1 MKEKNVNGSACY
13 SEHVFVRIEW
23 GYKRVCIHDI
33 LYLEAQQDCC
43 NIYLLKENKVSR
55 IMVTIPMCEVLEDLD
70 PDYFMRIHRS
80 YVVNLEHIDVIVG
93 NMVRMDNGR
102 EFTISRGHKDSIDD
116 LFVFIGSRKRVKEK
130 RKKQISNI

>member
-1 MKEKNVNGSACY
+1 MKEKNVNGGACY

-55 IMVTIPMCEVLEDLD
+55 IMVTIPMCEVFIPNRSLEIRHVYFSNDLGLSLLNCI
-70 PDYFMRIHRS
+70 PLERS
-80 YVVNLEHIDVIVG
+80 SLIWSSIV
-93 NMVRMDNGR
+93 
-102 EFTISRGHKDSIDD
+102 RG
-116 LFVFIGSRKRVKEK
+116 F
-130 RKKQISNI
+130 

>member
-13 SEHVFVRIEW
+13 SEHVFIMIEW

-43 NIYLLKENKVSR
+43 NIFLLKENRVSR

-70 PDYFMRIHRS
+70 PDHFMRIHRS
-80 YVVNLEHIDVIVG
+80 YVVNLEHIDVIAG

-102 EFTISRGHKDSIDD
+102 EFTISRGHKNRMDD

-130 RKKQISNI
+130 RKKADC

>member
-23 GYKRVCIHDI
+23 GY
-33 LYLEAQQDCC
+33 

-116 LFVFIGSRKRVKEK
+116 LFVFIGSGGLAT
-130 RKKQISNI
+130 

>member
-1 MKEKNVNGSACY
+1 MNKKYVNGSAY
-13 SEHVFVRIEW
+13 NSEHVFVMIEW

-43 NIYLLKENKVSR
+43 NIYLLKDNKVGK
-55 IMVTIPMCEVLEDLD
+55 IMVTIPLCEVLEDLD
-70 PDYFMRIHRS
+70 IEHFMRIHRS
-80 YVVNLEHIDVIVG
+80 YAVNIEHINMIAG

-102 EFTISRGHKDSIDD
+102 EFTISRGYKDSIDE

-130 RKKQISNI
+130 RKKADS

>member
-13 SEHVFVRIEW
+13 REHVFVRIEW

-80 YVVNLEHIDVIVG
+80 YVVNLEHIDVIVD

-116 LFVFIGSRKRVKEK
+116 LFVFIGSGGLAT
-130 RKKQISNI
+130 

>member
-55 IMVTIPMCEVLEDLD
+55 IMVTIP
-70 PDYFMRIHRS
+70 
-80 YVVNLEHIDVIVG
+80 IVRG
-93 NMVRMDNGR
+93 IGR
-102 EFTISRGHKDSIDD
+102 
-116 LFVFIGSRKRVKEK
+116 LGSRLFHAYPPLIRCEL
-130 RKKQISNI
+130 RAYRRDSWQHG